1 MAYAKRE
8 HGVTPIR
15 EDISNYFNDDASFDG
30 EVVIVEVECQI
41 NLKGELSDLKAIYR

>member
-8 HGVTPIR
+8 HGVTPFVRTLATILMMTHL
-15 EDISNYFNDDASFDG
+15 SMG